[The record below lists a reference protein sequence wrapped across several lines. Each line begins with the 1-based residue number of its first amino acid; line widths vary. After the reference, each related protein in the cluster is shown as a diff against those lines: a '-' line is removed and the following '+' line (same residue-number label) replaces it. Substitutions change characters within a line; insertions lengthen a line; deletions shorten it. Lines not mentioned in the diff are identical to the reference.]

1 MKNEELLNAVFRFK
15 YKTPSDSQEAATC
28 DAYAKFFSSFV
39 SSLEVSPDV
48 PDLQC
53 GRVEP
58 LTDDRVVPAS
68 AFAAHE
74 IEALQ
79 RVAQRLT
86 APSGSHQRGDVW
98 YDPWLPKYGCVVQR
112 TQKSA
117 TEVKIDV
124 LYVDKWEHKLH
135 FLPSGES
142 VHSAVPTTHGSF
154 HCADLDSELETKF
167 STKLGTELA
176 KALAITGDARS
187 AARNELGHQKTPQFI
202 AAVVR
207 RTVNSLLDGDSGIG
221 PVSLT
226 AGGGTTDV
234 GLHTGGR
241 ARDTCWAVVQAVI
254 ERNLCCGEGLF
265 RKTTVALQ
273 LKLIREAS
281 DEMRD
286 MLSDNVNV
294 GDGCSAVDDLFFML
308 QVIVQNIVELLGC
321 GYEAS
326 ALQTQCTMLRC
337 RIESFVNDLNLE
349 NANRYALPD
358 DVALKQLN
366 ELSSVVEMAHP
377 KRSSDRSSRESTEER
392 HQRAWA
398 NLEGCD
404 YADGA
409 SCALSELLMWVKSY
423 SSPTSY
429 KSILML
435 RTMEAFMFE
444 KSKVLIG
451 DLGNSF
457 DLELLHELV
466 MLYQQVVT
474 QWRKIPHLTSVLEVE
489 QRSREMLVKWV
500 AFCLAHQTCV
510 QEVRLCTQYN
520 IALNWRDLKVA
531 VLSCQ
536 TAIAALQR
544 VARYIR
550 TWNTRT
556 GQPPLF
562 HLTNQGP
569 TFDFGLR
576 FGLNCDAMVDVYNR
590 EVGIWDAYVRGK
602 WGEVEAKKKRAAELR
617 DGISLQNQE
626 LSSKGV
632 QLANEEERLR
642 SVFPHYDQIAFRW
655 SHDKYRLE
663 AEIQQISFDIQQ
675 KEAELVSVLAL
686 PPYLTRPLPS
696 AKNDAIQVIFMLT
709 MPRNLEILGSLCFIA
724 QRALTPPSATSEMT
738 TLPTLSPTE
747 WQAHYSQHSPAGTIE
762 ATTKVFAT
770 NPAPFSFPSWGPQSI
785 DELYSLNQY
794 SSDCIW
800 NPSLVGTTLTWV
812 DSFGVKVDP
821 FAATESSVIASF
833 VENLPRPSQK
843 LQWMNDWPGEGDTR
857 GNMVYANFLQQPD
870 GFEKASFVALA
881 SLRAFPNQQYRKLMW
896 ALLDD
901 ILPWSDSCVG
911 TIVRQSLYQVGT
923 LTDEANPQLLWKSDM
938 HRGTEGLGTFC
949 ATLDG
954 IAKTL
959 EHTPRDFENVPLLSE
974 LAGFALQY
982 SSDARATV
990 MKFSR
995 MARRW
1000 AEDARLE
1007 YKEESDPKL
1016 VGQMRQKECVL
1027 YGFALLAHSL
1037 GPLNDEAAQEVCELV
1052 VLFRTAFLC
1061 SSINERCSDT
1071 MLRTDSKI
1079 AEMMSRRIP
1088 EVVNYVQKDCDR
1100 VLTGLVRLA
1109 SATSPDRLKW
1119 SPFCEAPTTA
1129 ERFGSC
1135 FEAVDEVEDVHYSIN
1150 LFTGTILTDGYP
1162 PGGLPTNIRKHK
1174 RFEMLFGQSNFE
1186 VFTTNCMLRTERKFC
1201 DRFYDFALEK
1211 EELIVQE
1218 LTAGSS
1224 GQITS
1229 TLQLCSVDWIKSLRD
1244 LFPAQLRKLY
1254 SHWFWVEKNCVL
1266 FRPKKAECREV
1277 LFIATIGEDSTLQ
1290 CYKVPFSDT
1299 KRPYE
1304 ELVNS
1309 LGDYDH
1315 FVQKDGALVRVF
1327 QILTK
1332 LESPRF
1338 IYPLRSAEGVLKI
1351 ELPRFK
1357 LTFSLNSSMRF
1368 ESVEHK
1374 GYVLATSQQFD
1385 DFLPRFSRYL
1395 LLELQDNTDITRS
1408 ELRMLLPVGTVK
1420 DTDGM
1425 VDVCI
1430 SKEAGSRMEVFSYDV
1445 HRRLRIFETETVGA
1459 RLQLAAVCTRAGVNV
1474 PCKRLQMT
1482 GSEAAVQ
1489 LLRACRS
1496 SRPFSTFEKDTLLTV
1511 YKLSYRE
1518 PAVRILAVALLQEAG
1533 KLAFLFGQTQT
1544 INVAMAGVDERTE
1557 YAEMCMEQIQRNPLR
1572 SQLRRNE
1579 ETFILGNVAHLRKSG
1594 SPKDVV
1600 ECEPLPIADD
1610 YVKSV
1615 EMELQLFLKS
1625 ETSTVKIPPL
1635 PLQSSTANKMSK
1647 KMLAELHVSWESYHS
1662 QPQANLKA
1670 APHVLLESFTTQ
1682 LSDVSS
1688 RRCEMEKYLRD
1699 SFTKAV
1705 SSQRDQLLMLA
1716 NFLPQLTV
1724 SDIVQCAFD
1733 EEKLHTLAPKFSEKS
1748 RKLFRRGVL
1757 LYMELCVLEDKI
1769 ERLIW
1774 KVKRC
1779 GDLSD
1784 DPIVNELNNI
1794 RQWQSEVYP
1803 YWLAFEVEGRLQ
1815 IRHEQFIIAQHLID
1829 RPGTVCQLNMGC
1841 GKTRVILPMLFL
1853 YFTRKKT
1860 NNLRTGCSQVVR
1872 AHFLS
1877 PLLSE
1882 ARQFMHRYLL
1892 ASSACLGIYEQ
1903 PFHRQVDLNARRLKF
1918 IRDALEDLKL
1928 FGGIQMVAPEHRMSL
1943 ELKRL
1948 ELGDDG
1954 PITKVLD
1961 EILDGDQY
1969 VDVLD
1974 ECDALLHHKYH
1985 LVYAVGTPIP
1995 LCSGVDRW
2003 KAAEVL
2009 LRVLAD
2015 KSLQSRVSKVLQ
2027 APHVSCNSPDYL
2039 NRPGAFEGT
2048 RLSIVT
2054 ENTKLQR
2061 EELKK
2066 ALVLDLIDH
2075 APFEFMWL
2083 NTFGATDAREALV
2096 KAITDSSVSLED
2108 ALGGKLSKLAPYT
2121 TQLLALRGFVAF
2133 GVLEHC
2139 LEKRYRVNF
2148 GLPAP
2153 GTRHKKIAIPFRAA
2167 DVPSERSEFSH
2178 PDVCIM
2184 LTFLGYYHG
2193 GLRNEELKNA
2203 FDVLLQLDKSE
2214 QQYLYDQ
2221 WFTSVKVGLS
2231 VEDQKALC
2239 DVRHISLADTRQ
2251 FETLCR
2257 VYRFCMEV
2265 INFYL
2270 SSCVFPKDTQQYPQR
2285 LSRTAWNLAAG
2296 KNNIGFSGTNDNHR
2310 LLPLSVQQVEPDEPF
2325 LSGANGKMIDMIVK
2339 VTHSYEMIPTVC
2351 ISSQRLSI
2359 PWESVLRF
2367 TVVKKAQ
2374 ALIDTGAL
2382 LAGVAND
2389 VAAEFLLDQPDF
2401 SFAGVTY
2408 YDSSAENNCW
2418 MLAEKTRRIKV
2429 PLKKASM
2436 LEKETFVIFDEA
2448 RSRGSDMKLLPEAA
2462 AVLTLGPK
2470 LTKDK
2475 LMQGA
2480 GRMRQLGCNQTL
2492 WLASFDEVAQS
2503 VLQVTG
2509 RCELSSVSAIDV
2521 LNWVMDNTKAE
2532 AVRGLLEWA
2541 TNGIHFRKTQLD
2553 RNLELVDE
2561 NWTLERLY
2569 QEKLRVDKI
2578 AQVIKS
2584 KAQFDFRDC
2593 ADELIAEICETGL
2606 VYGLDDEVC
2615 VTSHTDECERE
2626 LQVEEEVQQECEVET
2641 VECSP
2646 AKEKLWAFER
2656 ILRAQSIEDLKTVVR
2671 VLDMAQFIRQWIYPK
2686 ELASLAWPS
2695 ARIYG
2700 TENFFATTEA
2710 RRGVDRLN
2718 EFVRVIDVAL
2728 VFKNRQVLLVSECEA
2743 DHILEL
2749 LWSTKIACSF
2759 SFVNFSFV
2767 CESLNRFGGF
2777 AKIRDGRLALGSGLD
2792 RELPLLSTIACHVF
2806 NGETTVAKH
2815 QDGVVEPALR
2825 EFLRPLEQR
2834 ETTLSNFVA
2843 SRGNGHKWTRSFL
2856 HQLCCR
2862 MDLEDCK

>member
-1 MKNEELLNAVFRFK
+1 
-15 YKTPSDSQEAATC
+15 
-28 DAYAKFFSSFV
+28 
-39 SSLEVSPDV
+39 
-48 PDLQC
+48 
-53 GRVEP
+53 
-58 LTDDRVVPAS
+58 
-68 AFAAHE
+68 
-74 IEALQ
+74 
-79 RVAQRLT
+79 
-86 APSGSHQRGDVW
+86 
-98 YDPWLPKYGCVVQR
+98 
-112 TQKSA
+112 
-117 TEVKIDV
+117 
-124 LYVDKWEHKLH
+124 
-135 FLPSGES
+135 
-142 VHSAVPTTHGSF
+142 
-154 HCADLDSELETKF
+154 
-167 STKLGTELA
+167 
-176 KALAITGDARS
+176 
-187 AARNELGHQKTPQFI
+187 
-202 AAVVR
+202 
-207 RTVNSLLDGDSGIG
+207 
-221 PVSLT
+221 
-226 AGGGTTDV
+226 
-234 GLHTGGR
+234 
-241 ARDTCWAVVQAVI
+241 
-254 ERNLCCGEGLF
+254 
-265 RKTTVALQ
+265 
-273 LKLIREAS
+273 
-281 DEMRD
+281 
-286 MLSDNVNV
+286 
-294 GDGCSAVDDLFFML
+294 
-308 QVIVQNIVELLGC
+308 
-321 GYEAS
+321 
-326 ALQTQCTMLRC
+326 
-337 RIESFVNDLNLE
+337 
-349 NANRYALPD
+349 
-358 DVALKQLN
+358 
-366 ELSSVVEMAHP
+366 
-377 KRSSDRSSRESTEER
+377 
-392 HQRAWA
+392 
-398 NLEGCD
+398 
-404 YADGA
+404 
-409 SCALSELLMWVKSY
+409 
-423 SSPTSY
+423 
-429 KSILML
+429 
-435 RTMEAFMFE
+435 MFE

-590 EVGIWDAYVRGK
+590 EVESWEAYLRGK
-602 WGEVEAKKKRAAELR
+602 WGEVEAKKERAAELR
-617 DGISLQNQE
+617 AQITEKKRN
-626 LSSKGV
+626 LSEKKALLV
-632 QLANEEERLR
+632 EEEERLR
-642 SVFPHYDQIAFRW
+642 YLFPEKW
-655 SHDKYRLE
+655 
-663 AEIQQISFDIQQ
+663 
-675 KEAELVSVLAL
+675 VLAV
-686 PPYLTRPLPS
+686 PPFLVRPLPP

-709 MPRNLEILGSLCFIA
+709 MPRNLEILGSLCLTA
-724 QRALTPPSATSEMT
+724 QRALAPPCVTREMT
-738 TLPTLSPTE
+738 TLPNMSLTE
-747 WQAHYSQHSPAGTIE
+747 WQAYYLQYCPARTLQ
-762 ATTKVFAT
+762 ATAKVFKV
-770 NPAPFSFPSWGPQSI
+770 NPAPFSVPRVLGPQSV
-785 DELYSLNQY
+785 DYLYNLNQY
-794 SSDCIW
+794 SSDCVW
-800 NPSLVGTTLTWV
+800 NPSLVGTSLTWV
-812 DSFGVKVDP
+812 GSSDVKIDP
-821 FAATESSVIASF
+821 FAATDSSVITSF
-833 VENLPRPSQK
+833 VEDLPWSLQK

-870 GFEKASFVALA
+870 DFEKASFVALA

-954 IAKTL
+954 IAKKL

-1037 GPLNDEAAQEVCELV
+1037 GPLDDEAAQEVCELV

-1088 EVVNYVQKDCDR
+1088 EVVGYVQKDCDS
-1100 VLTGLVRLA
+1100 VLSDLVRLA

-1119 SPFCEAPTTA
+1119 NPFCEAPTTA

-1186 VFTTNCMLRTERKFC
+1186 VFTTNGMLRTERKFC

-1244 LFPAQLRKLY
+1244 LFQAQLRKLY

-1277 LFIATIGEDSTLQ
+1277 LFIATISEDSTLQ

-1304 ELVNS
+1304 ELVNN

-1357 LTFSLNSSMRF
+1357 LTFSLNSYMRF

-1408 ELRMLLPVGTVK
+1408 ELRMLLPVGT
-1420 DTDGM
+1420 
-1425 VDVCI
+1425 
-1430 SKEAGSRMEVFSYDV
+1430 EAGSRMEVFSYDV

-1544 INVAMAGVDERTE
+1544 INVAMAGVDETTE
-1557 YAEMCMEQIQRNPLR
+1557 YAELCMEQIQRNPLR

-1579 ETFILGNVAHLRKSG
+1579 ETFIL
-1594 SPKDVV
+1594 
-1600 ECEPLPIADD
+1600 E
-1610 YVKSV
+1610 
-1615 EMELQLFLKS
+1615 
-1625 ETSTVKIPPL
+1625 IPPL
-1635 PLQSSTANKMSK
+1635 PLQSSTTNIMSE
-1647 KMLAELHVSWESYHS
+1647 KMLAELHVSWKSYHN
-1662 QPQANLKA
+1662 QPQANLNA

-1757 LYMELCVLEDKI
+1757 LYMELCVLEDKM

-1779 GDLSD
+1779 GELSD
-1784 DPIVNELNNI
+1784 NPIVNELNNI

-1815 IRHEQFIIAQHLID
+1815 IRHEQFIIAQHLIK

-1853 YFTRKKT
+1853 YFTR
-1860 NNLRTGCSQVVR
+1860 TGCSQVVR

-1877 PLLSE
+1877 PLLSD

-1892 ASSACLGIYEQ
+1892 ASSACLGISEQ
-1903 PFHRQVDLNARRLKF
+1903 PFHRQVDLNARRLEF
-1918 IRDALEDLKL
+1918 IRDALQDLKL

-1954 PITKVLD
+1954 PIAKVLD

-2193 GLRNEELKNA
+2193 GLRNEEIRNA

-2251 FETLCR
+2251 FKTLCR

-2265 INFYL
+2265 VNFYL
-2270 SSCVFPKDTQQYPQR
+2270 STCVFPKDTQQYPQR

-2310 LLPLSVQQVEPDEPF
+2310 LLPLSVQQVEPDEPS
-2325 LSGANGKMIDMIVK
+2325 LLGTNGKMIDMIVK
-2339 VTHSYEMIPTVC
+2339 VTHSYEVIPTVC
-2351 ISSQRLSI
+2351 ISSKRLSI

-2367 TVVKKAQ
+2367 TVDKKAQ

-2418 MLAEKTRRIKV
+2418 MLAEKARRIKV

-2436 LEKETFVIFDEA
+2436 LEKETVVIFDEA

-2503 VLQVTG
+2503 VLQVSG
-2509 RCELSSVSAIDV
+2509 HCELSSVSAVDV

-2561 NWTLERLY
+2561 NWTLETLY

-2626 LQVEEEVQQECEVET
+2626 LQVEEEVQQECEVEA

-2656 ILRAQSIEDLKTVVR
+2656 ILRAQSIEDLKTVVG

-2759 SFVNFSFV
+2759 SFVNLSFV

-2815 QDGVVEPALR
+2815 QDGVVKPALR
-2825 EFLRPLEQR
+2825 EFLRPLAQR

-2843 SRGNGHKWTRSFL
+2843 SRGNGHKWTRSPL
-2856 HQLCCR
+2856 HEVCYR